1 MFGRVGRDAGS
12 LLGVEIASGSIRV
25 LQLKGRGQQPGVR
38 GWAVEPL
45 PPGALADGR
54 VVAHEAVASAL
65 LQALG
70 RSGANTRDVALSVP
84 ASAVIQRT
92 VAMPAELDDDEID
105 ERLRA
110 EAEQLVPFSIEEA
123 ALDYQV
129 QSVASGTLGVAFTAC
144 RQEWLDSLE
153 AVMDLSGLRARIVD
167 IDTHAW
173 RRVLR
178 REPMGA
184 AAILLLE
191 HDNWVF
197 LAFQADGDLS
207 FSERLAP
214 GEPQSQLER
223 LVDFV
228 DLCLLREPGAMPD
241 HLWLAGA
248 RAGWEGLPEHI
259 RQRLGITARVFD
271 PLASLHVPGDGRL
284 ASAAPVLG
292 VAYGLALRGYC

>member
-25 LQLKGRGQQPGVR
+25 LQLEGRGQQPGVR

-45 PPGALADGR
+45 PPGALVDGR
-54 VVAHEAVASAL
+54 VATHEAVASAL
-65 LQALG
+65 LRAFG

-92 VAMPAELDDDEID
+92 VALPAVLDDEEID

-129 QSVASGTLGVAFTAC
+129 RSVASGTLGVAFTAC

-173 RRVLR
+173 RRVLLR
-178 REPMGA
+178 KPMGA

-191 HDNWVF
+191 PDNWVF
-197 LAFQADGDLS
+197 LAFQADGSLS
-207 FSERLAP
+207 FSERLVP
-214 GEPQSQLER
+214 GEPHSQLER
-223 LVDFV
+223 LVEFV
-228 DLCLLREPGAMPD
+228 DLCLLREPGAIPD

-248 RAGWEGLPEHI
+248 RAGWQGLPEYL
-259 RQRLGITARVFD
+259 RRRLGITVRAFD
-271 PLASLHVPGDGRL
+271 PLASLQASCDEGL

-292 VAYGLALRGYC
+292 VACGLALRGYC

>member
-12 LLGVEIASGSIRV
+12 LLGVEIASGSIRL
-25 LQLKGRGQQPGVR
+25 LQLGGRGPQAGVR

-45 PPGALADGR
+45 PSGALVDGR

-65 LQALG
+65 LRAFA
-70 RSGANTRDVALSVP
+70 RSGATTREVALSVP

-92 VAMPAELDDDEID
+92 VAIPAGLDDEEID

-129 QSVASGTLGVAFTAC
+129 CSVASGTLGVAFTAC

-173 RRVLR
+173 RRVLHR
-178 REPMGA
+178 QPSA
-184 AAILLLE
+184 AAAVLLLE
-191 HDNWVF
+191 PDSWVF
-197 LAFQADGDLS
+197 LAFGAQGDLS
-207 FSERLAP
+207 FSERQAP
-214 GEPQSQLER
+214 GEPYLQLER

-228 DLCLLREPGAMPD
+228 DLCLLREPAAIPD

-248 RAGWEGLPEHI
+248 RAGWEGLPEHL
-259 RQRLGITARVFD
+259 RQRLGVTARPFD
-271 PLASLHVPGDGRL
+271 PLTSLL
-284 ASAAPVLG
+284 APDDDALTSAAPVLG
-292 VAYGLALRGYC
+292 VACGLALRGYC

>member
-12 LLGVEIASGSIRV
+12 LLGVEIASGSIRLV
-25 LQLKGRGQQPGVR
+25 QLEGRGGRLGVR

-45 PPGALADGR
+45 PPGALLDGR

-65 LQALG
+65 LRAFG
-70 RSGANTRDVALSVP
+70 RSGANARDVALSVP

-92 VAMPAELDDDEID
+92 VAVPAGLDDEAID

-129 QSVASGTLGVAFTAC
+129 RSVASGTLGVAFTAC
-144 RQEWLDSLE
+144 RQAWLDSLE

-173 RRVLR
+173 RRTLQR
-178 REPMGA
+178 RPSGA
-184 AAILLLE
+184 AAVLLLE
-191 HDNWVF
+191 PDSWAF
-197 LAFQADGDLS
+197 LAFGPDGILS
-207 FSERLAP
+207 FSERMAP
-214 GEPQSQLER
+214 GEPQLER

-248 RAGWEGLPEHI
+248 RAGWDGLPGHL
-259 RQRLGITARVFD
+259 RQRLGITARALD
-271 PLASLHVPGDGRL
+271 PLASLLKPCDEGL

-292 VAYGLALRGYC
+292 VACGLALRGYC